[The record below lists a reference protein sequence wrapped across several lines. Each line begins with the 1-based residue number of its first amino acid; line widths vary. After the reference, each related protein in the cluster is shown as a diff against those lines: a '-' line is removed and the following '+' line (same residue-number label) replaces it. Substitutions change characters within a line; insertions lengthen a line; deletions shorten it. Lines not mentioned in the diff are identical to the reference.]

1 MGPTQPYPRR
11 FGTYPP
17 QESFQKNPE
26 FEHCALQTAF
36 YANSKANFYDLLFW
50 WVCALQSISYIL
62 IRVTMGRTELIIV
75 LIVLAVGTIAIVLI
89 AVIGWQ

>member
-11 FGTYPP
+11 FGTYLP
-17 QESFQKNPE
+17 KNPFKKNPK

-62 IRVTMGRTELIIV
+62 IRSSHGLDSANNRVDY
-75 LIVLAVGTIAIVLI
+75 LAVGTIAIVLI
-89 AVIGWQ
+89 AVIR